1 MSLVT
6 SARVAVIQDVQTLC
20 IHYWVLAF
28 PSLFPLLDGTTAV
41 PKWISNERI
50 CQGLFA
56 AGLDLMLLLYRWR
69 DCLNLQNLKWLVDNT
84 SPKAF
89 VWWHQSTSWTN
100 SELILIRGKTPAFT
114 FFVSPSKTTSSTD
127 LSGPCLVFC
136 NIDQMSES
144 FSNLDLS
151 LQPDVPHSFFAHMQL
166 YS

>member
-69 DCLNLQNLKWLVDNT
+69 DCFNLQNLKWLVDNT

-100 SELILIRGKTPAFT
+100 SELILIRGTTQAFT
-114 FFVSPSKTTSSTD
+114 LFLHPNQH
-127 LSGPCLVFC
+127 PCLIFQSS
-136 NIDQMSES
+136 IP
-144 FSNLDLS
+144 FFLILIKWNLFPILIS
-151 LQPDVPHSFFAHMQL
+151 LQPDVPHSFFSHMQL
-166 YS
+166 HL